1 MLTIYELSRYQLGRI
16 YAIDAN
22 LDRGWQ
28 KTLKEVFD
36 VLDDE
41 GRKNIV
47 DKVLKPRNIEFNALN
62 ETFLNQPPPSFKN
75 FCSSFYVDNRKIARV
90 IEDLNTVLD
99 NRQLDQKIDDVAD
112 LLEAIFHHLNEI
124 ELDNVPNPPLLK
136 KQLKTSF
143 LYDFAKWIDE
153 VEFAFDAGI
162 RQLTRDMVKSY
173 IKEVYIKQQ
182 IQGRDFRSW
191 NGEEINYL
199 GVEHFPKELRDIAHD
214 RKLHVIESHHYWF
227 MVGPADK
234 AGQNPYSLRRFLNE
248 DVGRTSVFLT
258 HVVIPRQ
265 MYIDKE
271 NVRKFLLNCLSRIYT
286 LDRSISADILK
297 FFADAREIN
306 QTHLTTLLKKR
317 LSGDGRE
324 PEMIISERLVD
335 YEKKLTSLILIK
347 IPSIFRMAFQN
358 IDDLEY
364 LEFHLEKF
372 LMELQNNIE
381 EFKLY
386 PLVRNSASARETKA
400 RLIALQLFLQKLN
413 KQLQDIIV
421 SKDVEKLNE
430 PLRLIT
436 ATLEDSESSL
446 QQLEAYRQKLQ
457 DYDEK
462 VAKGGLWVK
471 LGMVKKPDFTE
482 EDIQN
487 SLVEVQENLFIEIVR
502 IAKVQRQFMSYIEL
516 ETGQTIDE
524 SYRHYAI
531 LDPKKQFGALPIVF
545 SMPEDRLRFDPKDIR
560 EVLERDI
567 FKSTVGLT
575 S

>member
-1 MLTIYELSRYQLGRI
+1 M
-16 YAIDAN
+16 
-22 LDRGWQ
+22 
-28 KTLKEVFD
+28 F
-36 VLDDE
+36 
-41 GRKNIV
+41 
-47 DKVLKPRNIEFNALN
+47 
-62 ETFLNQPPPSFKN
+62 
-75 FCSSFYVDNRKIARV
+75 
-90 IEDLNTVLD
+90 
-99 NRQLDQKIDDVAD
+99 
-112 LLEAIFHHLNEI
+112 
-124 ELDNVPNPPLLK
+124 
-136 KQLKTSF
+136 
-143 LYDFAKWIDE
+143 
-153 VEFAFDAGI
+153 
-162 RQLTRDMVKSY
+162 SY
-173 IKEVYIKQQ
+173 
-182 IQGRDFRSW
+182 
-191 NGEEINYL
+191 
-199 GVEHFPKELRDIAHD
+199 
-214 RKLHVIESHHYWF
+214 
-227 MVGPADK
+227 
-234 AGQNPYSLRRFLNE
+234 
-248 DVGRTSVFLT
+248 
-258 HVVIPRQ
+258 
-265 MYIDKE
+265 
-271 NVRKFLLNCLSRIYT
+271 
-286 LDRSISADILK
+286 
-297 FFADAREIN
+297 
-306 QTHLTTLLKKR
+306 LLKKR

-324 PEMIISERLVD
+324 PEMIISERLID

-400 RLIALQLFLQKLN
+400 RLIALQLVLQKLS

-421 SKDVEKLNE
+421 NKDVEKLNE

-436 ATLEDSESSL
+436 AVLEDSESSL